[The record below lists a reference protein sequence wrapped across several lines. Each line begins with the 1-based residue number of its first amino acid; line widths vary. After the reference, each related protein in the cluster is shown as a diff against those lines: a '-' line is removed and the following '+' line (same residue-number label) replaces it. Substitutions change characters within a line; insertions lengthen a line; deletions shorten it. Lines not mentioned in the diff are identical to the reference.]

1 MTREPTN
8 KELYRTLTRLE
19 TKMVRFAEELGID
32 IDVDPDWLTVD
43 NHHKR
48 IYLTT
53 LGRSL
58 LVIKTEA
65 TKRGAVQSS
74 EPYHLWFDNTY
85 VGTLYL

>member
-43 NHHKR
+43 REHSR

-65 TKRGAVQSS
+65 VKRGAATGFVHQM
-74 EPYHLWFDNTY
+74 WFDGRC